1 MAVKAAVLK
10 FMPFRIGN
18 LPFVVRLTGS
28 LVTSEARGPSSTHI
42 AYFRALE
49 AMVGIIRDDEQF
61 FYGERGSGA
70 AVFVCRIHSTN
81 HSTLGTTM
89 IFIDP

>member
-28 LVTSEARGPSSTHI
+28 LVTSEPRGPSSTHI

-61 FYGERGSGA
+61 FMEKEGQEQRSSCA
-70 AVFVCRIHSTN
+70 AYTQQIIQHW
-81 HSTLGTTM
+81 GQQ
-89 IFIDP
+89 